1 MLGFPAALTFGHDHN
16 TSKLRNRAY
25 TKCEY
30 VSEISK
36 KINFQVSEMFKH
48 EEYHC
53 LNILIIYCI

>member
-1 MLGFPAALTFGHDHN
+1 MLGFPAALTFGHDHIN

-36 KINFQVSEMFKH
+36 KINFQVSEMFNMK
-48 EEYHC
+48 
-53 LNILIIYCI
+53 NTTA